1 MPRSSSR
8 SSTRPAP
15 TAAPDAA
22 ELRDS
27 LQALLDALAP
37 LLLRTRITPAM
48 VTQQL
53 RLAYVRAAAAHAR
66 MATGR
71 VNHSLIATLTG
82 LSRLEVR
89 RLLAGGREARATP
102 VRQLDRAARVL
113 DGWSRDPAYR
123 SARGRPRALPLRGPA
138 PSFETLVQR
147 YGGDV
152 PPLAVQRELERAGAV
167 RVSRGAIRPVAGAGT
182 MPPDETPHPLP
193 GLAPYLAAVLTALE
207 PEHARVEW
215 AHRIQIPVH
224 GALDATLAADRARRT
239 LGAAVNALRPS
250 TSGGRRKPPRKRSST
265 DAAEEPRGSVGI
277 TLIMTRP
284 PTEDSA

>member
-1 MPRSSSR
+1 L
-8 SSTRPAP
+8 
-15 TAAPDAA
+15 AAPDAA
-22 ELRDS
+22 ELHNA

-37 LLLRTRITPAM
+37 LLLRARITPAM
-48 VTQQL
+48 VTRQL

-71 VNHSLIATLTG
+71 VNHSQIATLTG

-89 RLLAGGREARATP
+89 RLLAGGRETRAMP

-152 PPLAVQRELERAGAV
+152 PPLAVQRELERVRAV
-167 RVSRGAIRPVAGAGT
+167 RVSRGAIRPVATAGA
-182 MPPDETPHPLP
+182 TPQEALHPLP

-224 GALDATLAADRARRT
+224 NALDATLAADRARRT
-239 LGAAVNALRPS
+239 LAAAVNALRPS
-250 TSGGRRKPPRKRSST
+250 AADAHRRSSRRRNSSS
-265 DAAEEPRGSVGI
+265 AAAAVPRDSVGI

-284 PTEDSA
+284 PIEEPA

>member
-1 MPRSSSR
+1 MPRSL
-8 SSTRPAP
+8 PLE
-15 TAAPDAA
+15 APDAV

-37 LLLRTRITPAM
+37 LLLRARITPAM

-53 RLAYVRAAAAHAR
+53 RLASVRAAAANAR

-71 VNHSLIATLTG
+71 VNHSLVATLTG

-89 RLLAGGREARATP
+89 RLLAGGRGSGATS

-113 DGWSRDPAYR
+113 DGWGRDPAYR
-123 SARGRPRALPLRGPA
+123 GARGRPRALPLRGPA

-152 PPLAVQRELERAGAV
+152 PPLAVQRELERAAAV
-167 RVSRGAIRPVAGAGT
+167 RVSRGRIRPVAGART
-182 MPPDETPHPLP
+182 MPSDEVPHPLP
-193 GLAPYLAAVLTALE
+193 GLAPYVAAVLAALE
-207 PEHARVEW
+207 PQHARVEW
-215 AHRIQIPVH
+215 AHRIQIPVR
-224 GALDATLAADRARRT
+224 GGLEATLATDRARRT
-239 LGAAVNALRPS
+239 LAAAVNALRPS
-250 TSGGRRKPPRKRSST
+250 ATDPRPDATGRRAAASPPSAT
-265 DAAEEPRGSVGI
+265 VAQHVEI

-284 PTEDSA
+284 PTEDPS